1 MLPDGCKLTVNRKER
16 QWRYNLPTWRHRQ
29 IFSCCC
35 VSRVILVTGPSFL
48 PILWLILELWQ
59 FSFIMDWPEIWKS
72 EPFLSMFCL
81 MSGHW
86 GKLGIP
92 NLALMYL
99 IKCYWLLQ
107 DSTFTTFTNSELL
120 RENQPRVGGKSPPLP
135 PSPKITAKIV
145 KTVYEKYQKFQ
156 IYFLKNLV
164 KKT

>member
-1 MLPDGCKLTVNRKER
+1 
-16 QWRYNLPTWRHRQ
+16 
-29 IFSCCC
+29 
-35 VSRVILVTGPSFL
+35 
-48 PILWLILELWQ
+48 
-59 FSFIMDWPEIWKS
+59 
-72 EPFLSMFCL
+72 MFCL

-135 PSPKITAKIV
+135 PSPKITVKIV